1 LLLNLNRFS
10 IMTGNLAVSIERGT
24 EADVDWCTHLMA
36 STEPWLTLRP
46 SPKACEA
53 VFRRPGCE
61 LLLARQGETKL
72 GFILLQS
79 SGLAGSPYVG
89 AIAVASEAR
98 GKSVG
103 SQLLSFADKHFPAAR
118 NIFLCVSDFNAGAIA
133 LYKRVGY
140 EQVGV
145 LKDYVVEGH
154 DELIMR
160 KRLK

>member
-1 LLLNLNRFS
+1 
-10 IMTGNLAVSIERGT
+10 MTGNLTVSIERGT

-36 STEPWLTLRP
+36 STQPWLTLRP
-46 SPKACEA
+46 SPQACEA
-53 VFRRPGCE
+53 VFRRAGCE
-61 LLLARQGETKL
+61 LFLAREGEMRL
-72 GFILLQS
+72 AFILLQS

-89 AIAVASEAR
+89 AIAVAAEAR
-98 GKSVG
+98 RKSVG
-103 SQLLSFADKHFPAAR
+103 SQLLAFGEKQYPAAR
-118 NIFLCVSDFNAGAIA
+118 NIFLCVSDFNSGAIA

-145 LKDYVVEGH
+145 LKDYVVAGH

>member
-1 LLLNLNRFS
+1 LF
-10 IMTGNLAVSIERGT
+10 
-24 EADVDWCTHLMA
+24 
-36 STEPWLTLRP
+36 
-46 SPKACEA
+46 
-53 VFRRPGCE
+53 
-61 LLLARQGETKL
+61 LARQGESKQ
-72 GFILLQS
+72 GIILLQP

-89 AIAVASEAR
+89 AIAVAAEAR

-103 SQLLSFADKHFPAAR
+103 GQLLAFAEKQYPAAR
-118 NIFLCVSDFNAGAIA
+118 NIFLCVSEFNSGAIA

>member
-1 LLLNLNRFS
+1 MTANLDFS
-10 IMTGNLAVSIERGT
+10 IEQGTQADIE
-24 EADVDWCTHLMA
+24 WCTHLMA

-46 SPKACEA
+46 SPQACEA
-53 VFRRPGCE
+53 VFRRAGCE
-61 LLLARQGETKL
+61 WFLARQGATNL

-89 AIAVASEAR
+89 AIAVSADAR
-98 GKSVG
+98 GHGVG
-103 SQLLSFADKHFPAAR
+103 SQMLTFAEQHYSNAR
-118 NIFLCVSDFNAGAIA
+118 NIFLCVSEFNVGAIA

-140 EQVGV
+140 EQVGL
-145 LKDYVVEGH
+145 LKDYIVKGH